1 MRLSPQSLRPRICWN
16 VTTNLKTSTVNNSL
30 VEKRYKSLIRTMIS
44 INRSLAIVVLF
55 LSSSLSLGAQ
65 GLRVTYEYWYK
76 MFEGEKG
83 YHKDMNMTLD
93 AEGGRMAFYSE
104 VRFQKDSI
112 EVFVFD
118 DSGNVKNEDA
128 YAERLG
134 MGTCFPEYQLV
145 DLNKSELC
153 QKTRDASLQFVSR
166 ASYEIPEWKLEDE
179 QKEFRGYM
187 VKKASCDYYGRSW
200 IAWYCED
207 IPVSA
212 GPWLL
217 HGLPGLVIHAYDS
230 ESQFGYKCR
239 FVEPLESGGS
249 RYDVLLEYC
258 NHPRLKCHRKFW
270 HEGSLE
276 QMTKLRESVA
286 NDEELHSQLSGHG
299 PAYIMDKSGKLVK
312 LEQET
317 SQFMIPMSYW
327 K

>member
-1 MRLSPQSLRPRICWN
+1 M
-16 VTTNLKTSTVNNSL
+16 STVINSL
-30 VEKRYKSLIRTMIS
+30 VEERYKSLIRTMIS
-44 INRSLAIVVLF
+44 ITRSLAIAVLF
-55 LSSSLSLGAQ
+55 LSSSLSAGAQ

-83 YHKDMNMTLD
+83 YRKEMNMTLD

-104 VRFQKDSI
+104 VQFQKDSI
-112 EVFVFD
+112 EVYAFD

-153 QKTRDASLQFVSR
+153 QKVWGTLKFVSR
-166 ASYEIPEWKLEDE
+166 DSYEIPEWKLEDE

-187 VKKASCDYYGRSW
+187 VKKASCDYYGRNW

-276 QMTKLRESVA
+276 QMTKLRESAA
-286 NDEELHSQLSGHG
+286 NDEELYKQLTGYG
-299 PAYIMDKSGKLVK
+299 PSYIMDKSGKLVK
-312 LEQET
+312 PERKT
-317 SQFMIPMSYW
+317 RQFMIPMSYW
-327 K
+327 KQ